1 MKNIIT
7 VIAIIIIPVMAYLIL
22 NNEAQKQEA
31 MAKDNNLP
39 TLMTF
44 SSAMCLD
51 CKRVKAT
58 IKEVENDYK
67 GKINFISVN
76 ATDNNKST
84 KELIKQYGITLVPTM
99 IFLDK
104 NDNEIKKIE
113 GAITKEELTNELEV
127 ICNG

>member
-7 VIAIIIIPVMAYLIL
+7 IIAIIIIPIMAYLIL
-22 NNEAQKQEA
+22 NNGTQKQEA

-44 SSAMCLD
+44 SSTMCLD
-51 CKRVKAT
+51 CKRIKTT
-58 IKEVENDYK
+58 IKEVEDNYE
-67 GKINFISVN
+67 GKINFVSVN
-76 ATDNNKST
+76 ASDNKKST
-84 KELIKQYGITLVPTM
+84 KELIKQYNITLVPTM
-99 IFLDK
+99 VFLDK
-104 NDNEIKKIE
+104 DDNEIKKIE